1 MKDELFNDLVASVRE
16 GGAILR
22 GEAAR
27 IVQ

>member
-16 GGAILR
+16 GVAILR

-27 IVQ
+27 IIQ

>member
-16 GGAILR
+16 GGAILC